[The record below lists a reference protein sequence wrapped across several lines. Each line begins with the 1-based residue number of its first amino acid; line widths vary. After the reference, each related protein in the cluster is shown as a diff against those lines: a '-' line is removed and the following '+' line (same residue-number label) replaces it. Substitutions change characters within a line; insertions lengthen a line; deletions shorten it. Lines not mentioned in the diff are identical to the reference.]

1 VAPHVHL
8 HPQGIANISGVG
20 VDPSSI

>member
-20 VDPSSI
+20 VDPLSI